1 MSLPITFELLL
12 RATLELKI
20 QSQFSVAH
28 TIFCSSC
35 PTRTVLYCHTICI
48 SLLTPQS
55 AVLMANP
62 PLKCPCCPVTFQS
75 FSNRN
80 RHIVQ
85 NFASKDSIHTAQ
97 AIAAAKDTTAQQT
110 IDPRQFHLRL
120 QETAAGPITNDFPG
134 KSMPQSLWT
143 TRSVR
148 RERERVQRL
157 DDPRLATT
165 APLSEQY
172 KRHALFHN
180 PSLGPTTNTK
190 LHFSALKAPKTA
202 KRKLGRWQTPDGWRT
217 DNDASAAHD
226 ETQQDD
232 CSECSDERTED
243 GNSASN
249 DGNAGANEGNARA
262 DKPNAAKK
270 PNSAN
275 SQAESPCQVLE
286 GLTKQMEQLLTLNEG
301 PVCLRVSTDPPTFV
315 MQSTQVV
322 PVLPVSCCRDIH
334 SPFSPSATLLQRHTL
349 SSLSFRNTP
358 PATYTLLSL
367 LPQHSS
373 RDIHS
378 PPSPSATLL
387 PRHTLSSLSFC
398 NTPSPTFTSSL
409 CLFCCTSSL

>member
-1 MSLPITFELLL
+1 M
-12 RATLELKI
+12 
-20 QSQFSVAH
+20 
-28 TIFCSSC
+28 
-35 PTRTVLYCHTICI
+35 
-48 SLLTPQS
+48 
-55 AVLMANP
+55 N
-62 PLKCPCCPVTFQS
+62 
-75 FSNRN
+75 
-80 RHIVQ
+80 
-85 NFASKDSIHTAQ
+85 
-97 AIAAAKDTTAQQT
+97 
-110 IDPRQFHLRL
+110 
-120 QETAAGPITNDFPG
+120 
-134 KSMPQSLWT
+134 QSLWT

-148 RERERVQRL
+148 SERERVQRL

-249 DGNAGANEGNARA
+249 DGNAGANQGNARA
-262 DKPNAAKK
+262 DEPHAAKK

-275 SQAESPCQVLE
+275 SQAESPCQVRA

-367 LPQHSS
+367 LAQHFFRDVHSPLSPSVTLLLRHTLSSISFSNTPPATYTLLSLLPQHSS

-378 PPSPSATLL
+378 PFSPSATLL
-387 PRHTLSSLSFC
+387 PRHTRPLSSLSFL
-398 NTPSPTFTSSL
+398 NTPPASLLPLLLQHIGQSMVGREASATTNMCCCVCSLRGGGQTSFGRSADAL
-409 CLFCCTSSL
+409 G